1 MRDSLI
7 KLIGAIDEEELVRDL
22 FTMPSFRIENTR
34 RGESAAWDP
43 GAWRMEEVWRAK
55 WGFLMV

>member
-1 MRDSLI
+1 
-7 KLIGAIDEEELVRDL
+7 L
-22 FTMPSFRIENTR
+22 FTMPSFRIESGR

-43 GAWRMEEVWRAK
+43 GAWRMEEAWRVK